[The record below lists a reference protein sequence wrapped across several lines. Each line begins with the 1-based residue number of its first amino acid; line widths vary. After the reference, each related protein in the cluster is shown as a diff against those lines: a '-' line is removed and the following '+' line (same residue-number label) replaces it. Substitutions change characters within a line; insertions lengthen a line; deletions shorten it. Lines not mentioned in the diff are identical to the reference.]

1 MSNNS
6 KDKQHSKPSL
16 ARRLWNKAYEG
27 IADACYIWWLE
38 LKNTIKD
45 EGVLIF
51 FLLVPIA
58 YPLAYSW
65 IYNNEVV
72 ENVPVAVVDMSHSHS
87 SREFTKRLD
96 ASPHTKVAYHCT
108 SLAEAQSLV
117 GHQVVHGVIYFPSDF
132 EHKIYRVEQGHVSV
146 YCDMSLMLNYKAIYQ
161 TALAVSLDMG
171 HELQLP
177 HLHSFTKQ
185 DEELNS
191 KPLKVEEISIFNS
204 TGGYGNA
211 ILPAVLLLIIQQ
223 TLLLGIGLSAGTAR
237 ENNRFQDLVP
247 LSRHYNG
254 VFRIVIG
261 KAMAYLMIYS
271 VMGAYIT
278 LCIPRFFSF
287 TSMLHYSD
295 LIGLMLPFLLA
306 CIFFGMM
313 LSCIVRYRENIMLL
327 VVFTSIPMLF
337 LTGISWPQSNIPAFW
352 QGISWLIPSTFGVR
366 GFIHMSSMGGTLHDI
381 RQEYLALWIQ
391 AVVYFFAA
399 CMVYNYQLARTHRHA
414 QQHIESMKSKIHNVL
429 QRRKTAQAA
438 TETVQ

>member
-1 MSNNS
+1 
-6 KDKQHSKPSL
+6 
-16 ARRLWNKAYEG
+16 
-27 IADACYIWWLE
+27 
-38 LKNTIKD
+38 
-45 EGVLIF
+45 
-51 FLLVPIA
+51 
-58 YPLAYSW
+58 
-65 IYNNEVV
+65 
-72 ENVPVAVVDMSHSHS
+72 
-87 SREFTKRLD
+87 
-96 ASPHTKVAYHCT
+96 
-108 SLAEAQSLV
+108 
-117 GHQVVHGVIYFPSDF
+117 
-132 EHKIYRVEQGHVSV
+132 
-146 YCDMSLMLNYKAIYQ
+146 
-161 TALAVSLDMG
+161 
-171 HELQLP
+171 
-177 HLHSFTKQ
+177 
-185 DEELNS
+185 
-191 KPLKVEEISIFNS
+191 
-204 TGGYGNA
+204 
-211 ILPAVLLLIIQQ
+211 
-223 TLLLGIGLSAGTAR
+223 
-237 ENNRFQDLVP
+237 
-247 LSRHYNG
+247 
-254 VFRIVIG
+254 
-261 KAMAYLMIYS
+261 MIYS

-399 CMVYNYQLARTHRHA
+399 CMVYSYQLARTHRHA

-438 TETVQ
+438 ADAEP

>member
-1 MSNNS
+1 M
-6 KDKQHSKPSL
+6 
-16 ARRLWNKAYEG
+16 
-27 IADACYIWWLE
+27 
-38 LKNTIKD
+38 
-45 EGVLIF
+45 
-51 FLLVPIA
+51 
-58 YPLAYSW
+58 
-65 IYNNEVV
+65 
-72 ENVPVAVVDMSHSHS
+72 
-87 SREFTKRLD
+87 
-96 ASPHTKVAYHCT
+96 
-108 SLAEAQSLV
+108 
-117 GHQVVHGVIYFPSDF
+117 
-132 EHKIYRVEQGHVSV
+132 
-146 YCDMSLMLNYKAIYQ
+146 
-161 TALAVSLDMG
+161 
-171 HELQLP
+171 
-177 HLHSFTKQ
+177 
-185 DEELNS
+185 
-191 KPLKVEEISIFNS
+191 EEIPIFNS

-306 CIFFGMM
+306 CIFFG
-313 LSCIVRYRENIMLL
+313 
-327 VVFTSIPMLF
+327 
-337 LTGISWPQSNIPAFW
+337 
-352 QGISWLIPSTFGVR
+352 GISWLIPSTFGVR